1 MNVDLLVPAS
11 QEKLRIISDRAPLI
25 EAAGLLKSGVDLV
38 VVCNA
43 EQNLVGVVSKTD
55 IVDRISQCQGAS
67 CTCAV
72 ATVMT
77 LQVLTCT
84 RFDTLSGLWT
94 QMKSRKIKNVPVL
107 DEARKPIGIITA
119 RDVLQTLLTEAASE
133 ESMLRDYVMGFGYR

>member
-1 MNVDLLVPAS
+1 MNVDILLPAAR
-11 QEKLRIISDRAPLI
+11 EKLRAISDRAPLI
-25 EAAGLLKSGVDLV
+25 EAAGLLKSGFDLV
-38 VVCNA
+38 AVCGN

-55 IVDRISQCQGAS
+55 VVERISQCQGAS

-84 RFDTLSGLWT
+84 RFDTLSGLWE
-94 QMKSRKIKNVPVL
+94 QMKSRRIKNVPVL
-107 DEARKPIGIITA
+107 DEARRPLGIITA
-119 RDVLQTLLTEAASE
+119 RDVLQSLLTEAKSE